1 MGTNLPTE
9 VGQILSAPTSIDYNY
24 PTTGVWDASYD
35 ICLDSTPKTTGVNQ
49 QEIMIWFNHQGSIQP
64 VGSPVGNTTIE
75 GKNFVVWDGSNGMN
89 NAMAYVATEPI
100 EVWSFD
106 VMSFVDHTATMEPIT
121 DSWYLTSI
129 RAGLEP
135 WSDGVGL
142 GSIRSRRKSTKDH
155 VDTQPAARHGPSR
168 RRSFDRGAKR
178 SLLRPM
184 QIARLLEH
192 RVEPVVTPGF
202 GCRRGSAVSCADAVG
217 HRDDEMLAAC
227 TATAG
232 SS

>member
-89 NAMAYVATEPI
+89 NAMAADERVLVFGEDVAVEGGVFRVTEGLADTFGADRC
-100 EVWSFD
+100 FD
-106 VMSFVDHTATMEPIT
+106 TPLAESAI
-121 DSWYLTSI
+121 I
-129 RAGLEP
+129 GIA
-135 WSDGVGL
+135 VGL
-142 GSIRSRRKSTKDH
+142 SIRSRRKSTKDH

-184 QIARLLEH
+184 QIAH
-192 RVEPVVTPGF
+192 
-202 GCRRGSAVSCADAVG
+202 
-217 HRDDEMLAAC
+217 AC
-227 TATAG
+227 LNIG
-232 SS
+232 WSRW

>member
-89 NAMAYVATEPI
+89 NAMAYVAT
-100 EVWSFD
+100 
-106 VMSFVDHTATMEPIT
+106 
-121 DSWYLTSI
+121 
-129 RAGLEP
+129 G
-135 WSDGVGL
+135 
-142 GSIRSRRKSTKDH
+142 RSRSGAST
-155 VDTQPAARHGPSR
+155 
-168 RRSFDRGAKR
+168 
-178 SLLRPM
+178 
-184 QIARLLEH
+184 
-192 RVEPVVTPGF
+192 
-202 GCRRGSAVSCADAVG
+202 
-217 HRDDEMLAAC
+217 
-227 TATAG
+227 
-232 SS
+232 

>member
-89 NAMAYVATEPI
+89 NAMAADERVLVFGEDVAVEGGVFRVTEGLADTFGADRC
-100 EVWSFD
+100 FD
-106 VMSFVDHTATMEPIT
+106 TPLAESAI
-121 DSWYLTSI
+121 I
-129 RAGLEP
+129 GIA
-135 WSDGVGL
+135 VGL
-142 GSIRSRRKSTKDH
+142 SIRSRRKSTK
-155 VDTQPAARHGPSR
+155 
-168 RRSFDRGAKR
+168 
-178 SLLRPM
+178 
-184 QIARLLEH
+184 
-192 RVEPVVTPGF
+192 
-202 GCRRGSAVSCADAVG
+202 
-217 HRDDEMLAAC
+217 
-227 TATAG
+227 
-232 SS
+232 

>member
-49 QEIMIWFNHQGSIQP
+49 KEIMIWFNHQGSIQP

-106 VMSFVDHTATMEPIT
+106 VMSFVDHTADHRLVVPHEHPGRLGALERRCGSGGRFVLGESQLKTT
-121 DSWYLTSI
+121 LTPN
-129 RAGLEP
+129 RRPGMGRR
-135 WSDGVGL
+135 GVEAL
-142 GSIRSRRKSTKDH
+142 T
-155 VDTQPAARHGPSR
+155 AARNVRCCGPC
-168 RRSFDRGAKR
+168 RS
-178 SLLRPM
+178 
-184 QIARLLEH
+184 H
-192 RVEPVVTPGF
+192 T
-202 GCRRGSAVSCADAVG
+202 
-217 HRDDEMLAAC
+217 LA
-227 TATAG
+227 
-232 SS
+232 

>member
-121 DSWYLTSI
+121 DSWYLKHPG
-129 RAGLEP
+129 RLGALERRCGSGGRFVLGESQLKTTLTP
-135 WSDGVGL
+135 NRRPGMGRRGVEAL
-142 GSIRSRRKSTKDH
+142 T
-155 VDTQPAARHGPSR
+155 AARNVRCCGPC
-168 RRSFDRGAKR
+168 RS
-178 SLLRPM
+178 
-184 QIARLLEH
+184 H
-192 RVEPVVTPGF
+192 T
-202 GCRRGSAVSCADAVG
+202 
-217 HRDDEMLAAC
+217 LA
-227 TATAG
+227 
-232 SS
+232 

>member
-1 MGTNLPTE
+1 MVQNNAWNNPRRADRQRQPNRVHHHRDERCCPNQRRPAELPLDLRGRALGPPRRCTNLPTE

-142 GSIRSRRKSTKDH
+142 G
-155 VDTQPAARHGPSR
+155 VD
-168 RRSFDRGAKR
+168 SFSAK
-178 SLLRPM
+178 
-184 QIARLLEH
+184 
-192 RVEPVVTPGF
+192 VN
-202 GCRRGSAVSCADAVG
+202 
-217 HRDDEMLAAC
+217 
-227 TATAG
+227 
-232 SS
+232 

>member
-1 MGTNLPTE
+1 MVQNNAWNNPRRADRQRQPNRVHHHRDERCCPNQRRPAELPLDLR
-9 VGQILSAPTSIDYNY
+9 GGALGPPRRWAPTCLLRWARFCRRRPAST
-24 PTTGVWDASYD
+24 TTGVWDASYD

-89 NAMAYVATEPI
+89 NAMAYVATDPI

-142 GSIRSRRKSTKDH
+142 G
-155 VDTQPAARHGPSR
+155 VD
-168 RRSFDRGAKR
+168 SFSAK
-178 SLLRPM
+178 
-184 QIARLLEH
+184 
-192 RVEPVVTPGF
+192 VN
-202 GCRRGSAVSCADAVG
+202 
-217 HRDDEMLAAC
+217 
-227 TATAG
+227 
-232 SS
+232 

>member
-24 PTTGVWDASYD
+24 P
-35 ICLDSTPKTTGVNQ
+35 TTGVNQ

-142 GSIRSRRKSTKDH
+142 G
-155 VDTQPAARHGPSR
+155 VD
-168 RRSFDRGAKR
+168 SFSAK
-178 SLLRPM
+178 
-184 QIARLLEH
+184 
-192 RVEPVVTPGF
+192 VN
-202 GCRRGSAVSCADAVG
+202 
-217 HRDDEMLAAC
+217 
-227 TATAG
+227 
-232 SS
+232 

>member
-1 MGTNLPTE
+1 MGRLLRHLPGFHTQDDR
-9 VGQILSAPTSIDYNY
+9 GQPAGDHDLVQPPGLHSA
-24 PTTGVWDASYD
+24 GR
-35 ICLDSTPKTTGVNQ
+35 L
-49 QEIMIWFNHQGSIQP
+49 
-64 VGSPVGNTTIE
+64 PVGNTTIE

-142 GSIRSRRKSTKDH
+142 G
-155 VDTQPAARHGPSR
+155 VD
-168 RRSFDRGAKR
+168 SFSAK
-178 SLLRPM
+178 
-184 QIARLLEH
+184 
-192 RVEPVVTPGF
+192 VN
-202 GCRRGSAVSCADAVG
+202 
-217 HRDDEMLAAC
+217 
-227 TATAG
+227 
-232 SS
+232 

>member
-106 VMSFVDHTATMEPIT
+106 VMSFVTTPP
-121 DSWYLTSI
+121 
-129 RAGLEP
+129 P
-135 WSDGVGL
+135 WSRSPTRGTSRASGPAWSPGATVWVW

-184 QIARLLEH
+184 QIAH
-192 RVEPVVTPGF
+192 
-202 GCRRGSAVSCADAVG
+202 
-217 HRDDEMLAAC
+217 AC
-227 TATAG
+227 LNIG
-232 SS
+232 WSRW

>member
-106 VMSFVDHTATMEPIT
+106 VMSFVA
-121 DSWYLTSI
+121 
-129 RAGLEP
+129 
-135 WSDGVGL
+135 
-142 GSIRSRRKSTKDH
+142 KDH

-184 QIARLLEH
+184 QIAH
-192 RVEPVVTPGF
+192 
-202 GCRRGSAVSCADAVG
+202 
-217 HRDDEMLAAC
+217 AC
-227 TATAG
+227 LNIG
-232 SS
+232 WSRW

>member
-49 QEIMIWFNHQGSIQP
+49 KEIMIWFNHQGSIQP

-142 GSIRSRRKSTKDH
+142 G
-155 VDTQPAARHGPSR
+155 VD
-168 RRSFDRGAKR
+168 SFSAKV
-178 SLLRPM
+178 S
-184 QIARLLEH
+184 
-192 RVEPVVTPGF
+192 
-202 GCRRGSAVSCADAVG
+202 GSAVSCADAVG

>member
-106 VMSFVDHTATMEPIT
+106 VMSFVDHTATMEPIRLVVPHEHPGRLGALERRCGSGGRFVLGESQLKT
-121 DSWYLTSI
+121 TLTPN
-129 RAGLEP
+129 RRPGMGRR
-135 WSDGVGL
+135 GVEAL
-142 GSIRSRRKSTKDH
+142 T
-155 VDTQPAARHGPSR
+155 AARNVRCCGPC
-168 RRSFDRGAKR
+168 RS
-178 SLLRPM
+178 
-184 QIARLLEH
+184 H
-192 RVEPVVTPGF
+192 T
-202 GCRRGSAVSCADAVG
+202 
-217 HRDDEMLAAC
+217 LA
-227 TATAG
+227 
-232 SS
+232 

>member
-142 GSIRSRRKSTKDH
+142 G
-155 VDTQPAARHGPSR
+155 VD
-168 RRSFDRGAKR
+168 SFSAK
-178 SLLRPM
+178 
-184 QIARLLEH
+184 
-192 RVEPVVTPGF
+192 F
-202 GCRRGSAVSCADAVG
+202 N
-217 HRDDEMLAAC
+217 
-227 TATAG
+227 
-232 SS
+232 